1 MKKIIISNGK
11 KNATI
16 VYKRVDNKY
25 LCNLTK
31 GGRVTVPSFLSLVSA
46 SVFWSY
52 ILNFD
57 F

>member
-46 SVFWSY
+46 SVFWRY